1 MKKLL
6 AEFKAFAF
14 KGNVVELAVAVIL
27 GLAFN
32 LVVQSLTNNVLM
44 QFVAG
49 IFGQPDF
56 DSLSFGL
63 GEAQI
68 KYGAFLNTVINFLL
82 VALVLFFVVKALNKA
97 LRPRG
102 APEEAPSTRECPYCK
117 SVIPITATRCS
128 ACTSEVE
135 PLAPR

>member
-32 LVVQSLTNNVLM
+32 TVVQSSTNDVLM
-44 QFVAG
+44 NVVAG
-49 IFGQPDF
+49 IFGQPEF
-56 DSLSFGL
+56 SALSFGL
-63 GEAQI
+63 GDATVH
-68 KYGAFLNTVINFLL
+68 YGAFLNTVVNFLL
-82 VALVLFFVVKALNKA
+82 VAAVLFFVIKAINKA

-117 SVIPITATRCS
+117 SVIPITATRCG